1 VAEHGDQRPPQ
12 KAAPTASLVSSLAC
26 CRALQV
32 FVPGL
37 FGNSDVGGGW
47 PDGDGVY
54 SLEGNTPYSTGD
66 MVDFS
71 NAFKVDA
78 LVFKQTRAQTSAH
91 AKMNFKRTASCYA
104 NHSCQQ
110 FGKDVAG
117 ATNDGN
123 TTSYGFTGPRA
134 RTMRPAEWLL
144 TPLNAS
150 TAAEASAAL
159 ARKVGYYW
167 PFTATGGGTA
177 KGGGE
182 LGSGDVGS
190 GSGFGSSSGESGS
203 GVSGSGRVVE
213 DTTGAPAMAGQPLPT
228 FKWRSAMDLGASE
241 LARKEAGLGLTSADW
256 RSLRE
261 FSAGGFVA
269 IFIPFFSDT
278 YLPYERGPAGAV
290 IDFRLH
296 KATALNGRR
305 ARFSC
310 ARYTLDGAQVVQG
323 CNRDPDRSDAL
334 VRQLMSQMVDEL
346 KRAHWI
352 DAYTRMVSLH
362 LQLRNENS
370 GILFTVRYMCEFTA
384 IRSMLPS
391 FDIECL
397 VTNVEQIVRM
407 KLYLSF
413 ALAMTCWF
421 CLLELVELTQA
432 GLLEYICNGW
442 NLLDWANFIIFFWA
456 FQMWVRCIWLHE
468 SQLER
473 EMAEL
478 DGMPFA
484 TCGSS
489 TCDTIGY
496 FDPYKK
502 MYTAREAR
510 PSSPPGRA
518 RTTCTHATC
527 APCACQAH
535 TTCMR
540 SARRAAHR
548 RASTRP
554 CASTSSCSR
563 SSSSPTSSCP
573 RCR

>member
-1 VAEHGDQRPPQ
+1 M
-12 KAAPTASLVSSLAC
+12 
-26 CRALQV
+26 

-37 FGNSDVGGGW
+37 FGNSEVGEGW

-54 SLEGNTPYSTGD
+54 HLEGNTPYSTDD

-71 NAFKVDA
+71 NAFSVEA

-91 AKMNFKRTASCYA
+91 AKMNFKRTASCYT

-144 TPLNAS
+144 TPLNAA

-159 ARKVGYYW
+159 ERKVGYYW
-167 PFTATGGGTA
+167 PFTAT
-177 KGGGE
+177 GGGE

-190 GSGFGSSSGESGS
+190 GSGFGSGSGESGS
-203 GVSGSGRVVE
+203 GRVME
-213 DTTGAPAMAGQPLPT
+213 DTTGASAMAGQPLPT
-228 FKWRSAMDLGASE
+228 FKWRSAIDLGASE
-241 LARKEAGLGLTSADW
+241 LAWQEAGLGLTSADW

-296 KATALNGRR
+296 KVTALNGRR

-323 CNRDPDRSDAL
+323 CNRDPERNDAL

-370 GILFTVRYMCEFTA
+370 GIFFTVRYMCEFTA
-384 IRSMLPS
+384 IRSILPS

-397 VTNVEQIVRM
+397 VTNVEQIARM

-413 ALAMTCWF
+413 ALAMTVWF
-421 CLLELVELTQA
+421 CLLELVELSQA
-432 GLLEYICNGW
+432 GLVEYICNGW

-468 SQLER
+468 QQLER
-473 EMAEL
+473 EAAEL

-510 PSSPPGRA
+510 PSLPTARPSHHLAVRTRRA
-518 RTTCTHATC
+518 HMPCPC
-527 APCACQAH
+527 PCPCACRVRATH
-535 TTCMR
+535 TP
-540 SARRAAHR
+540 SACDVRAA
-548 RASTRP
+548 
-554 CASTSSCSR
+554 
-563 SSSSPTSSCP
+563 P
-573 RCR
+573 RTGALLHGRVRQHPAAQDRQVYQRHPA